1 VTLDEAALRRALD
14 LAPGAPWS
22 EAAVEQGRRVLERRY
37 ARAGRLAARVEA
49 ASEPRDGVVDVTYTI
64 AEGPLTRVGRVLV
77 RGLTRTRLA
86 VVTREL
92 PLAPGD
98 PLDPEALVEA
108 QRRLGALGIFEAV
121 DVDPLR
127 PAPTPF
133 ADVTVTVREGKPWH
147 LAGGVGYS
155 TFERARV
162 FVEAGH
168 DNILGTARSLAL
180 RLRASE
186 RGERGDVLYR
196 EPWLLGTPW
205 VGEGNLFY
213 EQRDEIGY
221 DLERVG
227 LALGIQRDLWVE
239 RIRGLRGAVRY
250 EIARVER
257 SDVDPALLEEHVRE
271 GTEVV
276 ASVTNEV
283 TLDRRDH
290 PLDPRR
296 GSFHLAS
303 LEVGGAALG
312 GEADFVKARLET
324 AWFLDWLPPG
334 VLAVGLRLGLAT
346 ALGDTVEIPIEKRFF
361 AGGATTVRGY
371 RERRL
376 GPLDDRGN
384 PTGGDGFFVLNLEW
398 RFPIWRWL
406 GGAVFLDTGAVTAR
420 ATDLAPDELRSGV
433 GAGLRVASPV
443 GPVRLDVAYPLDSVP
458 GQEQTF
464 RVYVTVGYP
473 F

>member
-1 VTLDEAALRRALD
+1 M
-14 LAPGAPWS
+14 
-22 EAAVEQGRRVLERRY
+22 
-37 ARAGRLAARVEA
+37 
-49 ASEPRDGVVDVTYTI
+49 
-64 AEGPLTRVGRVLV
+64 
-77 RGLTRTRLA
+77 
-86 VVTREL
+86 
-92 PLAPGD
+92 
-98 PLDPEALVEA
+98 
-108 QRRLGALGIFEAV
+108 
-121 DVDPLR
+121 
-127 PAPTPF
+127 
-133 ADVTVTVREGKPWH
+133 
-147 LAGGVGYS
+147 
-155 TFERARV
+155 
-162 FVEAGH
+162 
-168 DNILGTARSLAL
+168 AL
-180 RLRASE
+180 RLRVSE
-186 RGERGDVLYR
+186 RGERADVLYR

-205 VGEGNLFY
+205 VGDGDLFY

-227 LALGIQRDLWVE
+227 LALGVQRDLWVE

-250 EIARVER
+250 EIARVDR
-257 SDVDPALLEEHVRE
+257 SDVDPTLLEEHVRE

-324 AWFLDWLPPG
+324 AWFLDWLPPT

-346 ALGDTVEIPIEKRFF
+346 TLGDTVEIPIEKRFF

-376 GPLDDRGN
+376 GPLDDKGN
-384 PTGGDGFFVLNLEW
+384 PTGGDGFLVLNLEW

-420 ATDLAPDELRSGV
+420 ATDLAPDELRTGV

-443 GPVRLDVAYPLDSVP
+443 GPVRLDVGYPLDSVP